1 MTCPASRSRVPHRRM
16 TRLAGARVE
25 VVRAH
30 DLADFDLV
38 RRVELRAPALLRR
51 DVLGMLAPRAQCGE
65 RVEADD
71 PDLVAIAAGVTSR
84 RDESGEALDELEHLG
99 VQRFVRR
106 VITVGAQPSTDEND
120 HHGRECAARVGC
132 YRPPSHRNRNGKSG
146 TFRDGI
152 WNALVIETLTKELQ
166 M

>member
-16 TRLAGARVE
+16 TRLAGARAD
-25 VVRAH
+25 VVRPH
-30 DLADFDLV
+30 HLADFDLV

-84 RDESGEALDELEHLG
+84 RDESGDALDELEHLG
-99 VQRFVRR
+99 VQRFVRPG
-106 VITVGAQPSTDEND
+106 ITLAPQPRTENTA
-120 HHGRECAARVGC
+120 H
-132 YRPPSHRNRNGKSG
+132 
-146 TFRDGI
+146 
-152 WNALVIETLTKELQ
+152 
-166 M
+166 